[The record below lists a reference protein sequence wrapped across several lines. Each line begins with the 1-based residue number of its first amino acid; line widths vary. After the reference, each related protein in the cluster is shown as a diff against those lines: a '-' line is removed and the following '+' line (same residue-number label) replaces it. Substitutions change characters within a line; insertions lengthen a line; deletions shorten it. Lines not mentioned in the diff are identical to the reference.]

1 MKKYKTSEA
10 IAMLEKNPGLRF
22 KKDSGGYTH
31 KLFVDHGY
39 FRFMVYS
46 EVDELV
52 PQYLGGGAFNGN
64 LHTKSGWELIQQPVD
79 FLTAVKAYSEG
90 KTIRC
95 EIGNNEPSFYSREV
109 AISVLTGKKIYGST
123 CLIDNHGGTI
133 TTEEILEGTWYVED
147 SYENH

>member
-1 MKKYKTSEA
+1 MKGDRKMKYKTSEA
-10 IAMLEKNPGLRF
+10 IAMLEKNPKLQF
-22 KKDSGGYTH
+22 KSIP
-31 KLFVDHGY
+31 
-39 FRFMVYS
+39 
-46 EVDELV
+46 ELYMTPAV
-52 PQYLGGGAFNGN
+52 L
-64 LHTKSGWELIQQPVD
+64 KSDDYKGIQVTTLDGKCDVCYRVNDTWELIQQPIP
-79 FLTAVKAYSEG
+79 FMEAVKAYSEG

-147 SYENH
+147 SNE